1 MELQSKATATGK
13 SALANLHRLAANQ
26 EASAAGAERQSPEAR
41 RQAARSEAEFQKTQQ
56 ELTRLS
62 ALVLEQQDAL
72 EQLRSQLEAE
82 QKARPALKEQHDDEV
97 MELKEQIKQ
106 ERDKR
111 EKIARTRAQKNEKL
125 LEKFQKQMIDYETE
139 ILKLKDNNEVAKLKS
154 MTANAQASTS
164 TAVVPP
170 GAKADKQLTGVQ
182 AEVKEREK
190 NMAELQKLR
199 DGKTKHAGEK
209 RDLTAQREAAR
220 HQLAEEEKRATKY
233 SKEKDEALNA
243 LSQARG

>member
-1 MELQSKATATGK
+1 MDLQSKANATGK

-26 EASAAGAERQSPEAR
+26 EASAAGAERESPEAR

-139 ILKLKDNNEVAKLKS
+139 ILKLKDNNEVAKLKT
-154 MTANAQASTS
+154 MTANAQAAAS

-170 GAKADKQLTGVQ
+170 GSKAGVGRKGEPLTELQ
-182 AEVKEREK
+182 AEVKKREQFQK
-190 NMAELQKLR
+190 EVEKLR
-199 DGKTKHAGEK
+199 DEKIKYTAEK
-209 RDLTAQREAAR
+209 RTLDAQAAEA
-220 HQLAEEEKRATKY
+220 
-233 SKEKDEALNA
+233 
-243 LSQARG
+243 